1 MKRDGR
7 VENDGLVEKG
17 RNGQME
23 VEDNKARISFVE
35 RE

>member
-1 MKRDGR
+1 MKRDGMDR
-7 VENDGLVEKG
+7 NDGLVEKE

-23 VEDNKARISFVE
+23 AEDNKARISFVE